1 MKIGEA
7 HKLLSGGEEET
18 SGFNTEMEYAKRIH
32 THKFRLA
39 LSPSENSFSGFVSNK
54 E

>member
-18 SGFNTEMEYAKRIH
+18 TLTNSDWHCPPARIH
-32 THKFRLA
+32 SLA
-39 LSPSENSFSGFVSNK
+39 LSLTRSEG
-54 E
+54 